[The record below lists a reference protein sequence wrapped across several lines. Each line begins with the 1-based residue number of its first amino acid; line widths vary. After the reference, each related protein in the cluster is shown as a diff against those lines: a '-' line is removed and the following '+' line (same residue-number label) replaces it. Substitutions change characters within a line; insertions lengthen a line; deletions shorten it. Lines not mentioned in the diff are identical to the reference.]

1 MSREAECRE
10 DLRRL
15 KRYAD
20 ELENSVDNVQK
31 LCGTDTWK
39 GPKSERFRGEFS
51 GHKKQIKDALAHARA
66 AMDRALKRV
75 EQEEAEKKRSG
86 AGK

>member
-51 GHKKQIKDALAHARA
+51 GHKKQIKDALAH
-66 AMDRALKRV
+66 
-75 EQEEAEKKRSG
+75 
-86 AGK
+86 